1 MWGLT
6 TLLLF
11 HMPYII
17 SNNVKGFPII
27 SIAARSVCAH
37 LFADRFPL
45 DLLRLVK
52 LLYVMIVQRLICLCK
67 TAKSISWSR
76 RVCVCVWCVGCC
88 VHTLCVSSFKFRLWN
103 RLPQTGPGTTKKNA
117 NVRSAGRRSRSA
129 TYRSERG
136 TAGAPIPLSLIVL
149 MTRISFLLM

>member
-76 RVCVCVWCVGCC
+76 RVCVWCVVCG
-88 VHTLCVSSFKFRLWN
+88 VLCPYFMRVQLQVPSLKPSSSNWSWDHEEERKRQERWQEEQERHLQV
-103 RLPQTGPGTTKKNA
+103 REGHCRCTDTTQFN
-117 NVRSAGRRSRSA
+117 
-129 TYRSERG
+129 
-136 TAGAPIPLSLIVL
+136 
-149 MTRISFLLM
+149 SFND